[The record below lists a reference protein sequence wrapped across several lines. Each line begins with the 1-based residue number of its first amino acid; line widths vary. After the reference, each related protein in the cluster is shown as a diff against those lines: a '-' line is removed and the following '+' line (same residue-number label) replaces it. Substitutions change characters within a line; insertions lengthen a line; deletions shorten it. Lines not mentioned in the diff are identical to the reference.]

1 MAKPLKTPVTST
13 PDQGIRRAQE
23 LVRAY
28 IPEGRRLSEELMAD
42 RRDEASRE

>member
-1 MAKPLKTPVTST
+1 MTKPVKTPVTST
-13 PDQGIRRAQE
+13 PDHGVRRAQE

-28 IPEGRRLSEELMAD
+28 IPKSRQISEELIAE